1 MQAVNSAIRDV
12 NGTVDGD
19 EAEPDEIDQ
28 NQSYGIIEPLKV
40 DHEEEYVDEDRL
52 TTVTVEAV
60 EVSRDG
66 LHRIFDE
73 DEQGFRKMDG
83 PEIDDASFSTTGK
96 EKAKN
101 GMKRIWTKERP
112 GEKRR
117 KKKKFKYESKAE
129 RKVTR
134 YKERSGNKAKAK
146 SRRE

>member
-1 MQAVNSAIRDV
+1 MQAVNSAFRDM
-12 NGTVDGD
+12 NGMVDEN

-28 NQSYGIIEPLKV
+28 SQSHGVTEPMKV

-66 LHRIFDE
+66 LHRIVDE
-73 DEQGFRKMDG
+73 DEQVLHKINA
-83 PEIDDASFSTTGK
+83 PKIDDASSTIGK
-96 EKAKN
+96 EKTKN
-101 GMKRIWTKERP
+101 GKRICTKERP
-112 GEKRR
+112 GEKRK